1 MNVSVNRTTLLP
13 CQAHGVPTPL
23 VSWRKD
29 GIPLDPG
36 SPRWEPKGE
45 GGFRRILGLGSSL
58 PIRNSSG
65 QLEQKSDFTR
75 GVRDSQITR
84 TGAL

>member
-1 MNVSVNRTTLLP
+1 MDVSVNRTTLLP

-36 SPRWEPKGE
+36 SPRWEPEEE
-45 GGFRRILGLGSSL
+45 GFGRILGLGSSL
-58 PIRNSSG
+58 PITERNSSG
-65 QLEQKSDFTR
+65 QQK
-75 GVRDSQITR
+75 RDLT
-84 TGAL
+84 